1 MYKYKLYSA
10 PNTGGFVVELVLK
23 ATGAAYSRVEIDFG
37 GGGLREPEFLQ
48 INPMG
53 QLPVLVLD
61 DGTTLTESAA
71 MCIYLAD
78 RHREPP
84 LAPAPHEP
92 ARPVYLRWLM
102 FCAATIYPT
111 VKRVHRGSRFTTDPQ
126 GGEAVMTAAA
136 AELGKALEVVDAEL
150 RGKVWLAGEAPTV
163 ADYFLFMLVH
173 WSPALDLFD
182 ELPDLWRH
190 VMALRC
196 DPVIRDLNDYYR
208 LWRGS

>member
-1 MYKYKLYSA
+1 MYELYSA

-23 ATGAAYSRVEIDFG
+23 ATGAAYSRVEIDFR
-37 GGGLREPEFLQ
+37 GGGLRHPEFLR

-53 QLPVLVLD
+53 QVPALVLD

-78 RHREPP
+78 RHREPA

-92 ARPVYLRWLM
+92 ARPVYLRWLL
-102 FCAATIYPT
+102 FGAATIYPV

-126 GGEAVMTAAA
+126 GGEAVMSAAA
-136 AELGKALEVVDAEL
+136 TECETALEVVDAEL
-150 RGKVWLAGEAPTV
+150 RGKAWLAGETPSV

-173 WSPALDLFD
+173 WTPALERRFD
-182 ELPDLWRH
+182 ELPDLRKH

-196 DPVIRDLNDYYR
+196 DPVVRELNEYYR
-208 LWRGS
+208 LWDAS